1 MQTRAC
7 LTEDRNAATLR
18 TSGFAIPVL
27 GVVGCG
33 WDEPGKADHLR
44 HKLAL
49 LRPALQQA
57 AKDHALGPVAVLLR
71 SERPQDTYRMSGNS
85 VSGASSAPMNLRGD
99 LLSDPSAKRP
109 R

>member
-1 MQTRAC
+1 MQTRVC
-7 LTEDRNAATLR
+7 LIEDRNAATLR

-49 LRPALQQA
+49 LRLALQQA
-57 AKDHALGPVAVLLR
+57 ADQRHGHRITRSGLLR
-71 SERPQDTYRMSGNS
+71 
-85 VSGASSAPMNLRGD
+85 
-99 LLSDPSAKRP
+99 
-109 R
+109 